1 MTDQWGTAKQADEPE
16 PPTPPHGT
24 RRPEPTGSA
33 APRPAPAQG
42 NEPVGWAPSAGPPPW
57 GFAGTATP
65 GWPQAPGGHHPY
77 PPASGFPPRPVT
89 PPPSPPPP
97 QRSRRRALL
106 VLLVVLIAA
115 GATATAL
122 VLQLRPGDDEGVRT
136 AVQRLV
142 YALDRH
148 DAPALAAALC
158 RQEAADVTED
168 DDFIAD
174 DVGAPT
180 PAPPSPVEVRDID
193 VRGDVAAATL
203 VRPGNPPTVLHLLRE
218 DGTWKVCAPAADR
231 FARTPG

>member
-1 MTDQWGTAKQADEPE
+1 
-16 PPTPPHGT
+16 
-24 RRPEPTGSA
+24 
-33 APRPAPAQG
+33 
-42 NEPVGWAPSAGPPPW
+42 V
-57 GFAGTATP
+57 
-65 GWPQAPGGHHPY
+65 
-77 PPASGFPPRPVT
+77 
-89 PPPSPPPP
+89 
-97 QRSRRRALL
+97 L
-106 VLLVVLIAA
+106 VLLVVLIAV

-122 VLQLRPGDDEGVRT
+122 VLQLRPSDDEGVRT

-193 VRGDVAAATL
+193 IRGDVAAATL
-203 VRPGNPPTVLHLLRE
+203 VRPGSPPIILHLLRE
-218 DGTWKVCAPAADR
+218 EDTWKVCAPAADR